1 MSVSLPSREIY
12 AVDVPEIQKFQGTFN
27 YNFFTPD
34 ESVSET
40 GGVPTKILQRKAD
53 EIDATF
59 IQYSV
64 TRAPRSVTFSWKLPK
79 LVDPGNQVTDLQQR
93 NNVFKTNS
101 QNGSLIADNIDKV
114 VTEDRFATDN
124 YVAVNFHDAEIDDKI
139 HYFVSGSYALHT
151 LEQGVDTNVSHYK
164 AAQQLS
170 ALTPKHIKP
179 HFLFKA
185 MTISSKAHGSRFF
198 DSNGQRIFDSYFR
211 RLKNVAINAQVN
223 SKLFHDITNRTIRD
237 PHSPFT
243 TDLSNMHK
251 YTKALQHQ
259 VVQRSSVSVSEEDFK
274 TFVPFID
281 IKVRGTALQH
291 DQQGPEIVGYIID
304 RTELSPDGSSRNL
317 SPIIIDN
324 PNVNFTADFQ
334 IKYNAKYVYAI
345 RTVAQFT
352 MPAIDADTNDV
363 AMLKI
368 LVSSK
373 PSNLVFIDT
382 IETVAPPAPTDLNF
396 TWNYERVNP
405 ATQEHDQLSGL
416 PLPGTGVPGSLLI
429 HWAFPPNSQRDIKK
443 FQVFRRRDLDH
454 PFELIKMYDFDD
466 SLVKFENGEN
476 PDPTLIE
483 HLTSPC
489 LFFYDDDFQVGLHNF
504 HEDQQT
510 HRGSHDR
517 SPFSST
523 FIYAIAAIDAHG
535 FTSNFSAQY
544 EVWFD
549 PFKNQLQKKLVSHT
563 GAPKPY
569 PNLYLEADTFVD
581 TIRVSGPGSKQL
593 KLYFN
598 PEYYYLYD
606 DEERMQRVI
615 ATKQT
620 GGSYTLQFINTDS
633 QKSATTSITIND
645 QIRLATKTMSFPEV
659 RFGSRRRSQSRKIIS
674 Q

>member
-12 AVDVPEIQKFQGTFN
+12 AVDVPEIQRFEGTFN

-40 GGVPTKILQRKAD
+40 GGVPVKVLQRQAD
-53 EIDATF
+53 EIDAAF

-93 NNVFKTNS
+93 NNVFKTNA

-114 VTEDRFATDN
+114 VTEDQFATDN

-151 LEQGVDTNVSHYK
+151 LEQSTDTNVSHYK

-185 MTISSKAHGSRFF
+185 LTMPSRAHGSRFF
-198 DSNGQRIFDSYFR
+198 NDNGQRIFDSYFQ
-211 RLKNVAINAQVN
+211 RLKNVAVNAQIN

-251 YTKALQHQ
+251 YTKKLQHQ
-259 VVQRSSVSVSEEDFK
+259 VVQRSSVSVSEDDFK

-281 IKVRGTALQH
+281 IKVRTTAFQA

-304 RTELSPDGSSRNL
+304 KTEITVDGSSKSL

-324 PNVNFTADFQ
+324 PNVNLTADFQ
-334 IKYNAKYVYAI
+334 IKYNARYMYAI

-352 MPAIDADTNDV
+352 IPGIDDDTGDV

-373 PSNLVFIDT
+373 PSNQVFINT
-382 IETVAPPAPTDLNF
+382 IETTAPPAPTDLNF

-405 ATQEHDQLSGL
+405 ATQEHDQLTGL
-416 PLPGTGVPGSLLI
+416 PLPGTGVPGSLLV
-429 HWAFPPNSQRDIKK
+429 HWTFPPNSQRDIKK
-443 FQVFRRRDLDH
+443 FQVFRRRDVDH

-476 PDPTLIE
+476 PDPTLVE

-489 LFFYDDDFQVGLHNF
+489 SFFYDDDFQVGLHNF

-510 HRGSHDR
+510 QRGSHER

-535 FTSNFSAQY
+535 YTSNFSAQY

-549 PFKNQLQKKLVSHT
+549 PFKNQLQKRLISHT

-581 TIRVSGPGSKQL
+581 TIRVSGPNSKQL

-606 DEERMQRVI
+606 DEERNQRVI

-620 GGSYTLQFINTDS
+620 GGSYKLQFINTDS
-633 QKSATTSITIND
+633 QKSATATITIND
-645 QIRLATKTMSFPEV
+645 QIRLAARVMSFPEV
-659 RFGSRRRSQSRKIIS
+659 RFGTRRRSQARKVIS

>member
-12 AVDVPEIQKFQGTFN
+12 AVDVPEIQRFEGTFN

-40 GGVPTKILQRKAD
+40 GGVPVKVLQRQAD
-53 EIDATF
+53 EIDAAF

-93 NNVFKTNS
+93 NNVFKTNA

-114 VTEDRFATDN
+114 VTEDQFATDN

-139 HYFVSGSYALHT
+139 HYFVSGSYAFHT
-151 LEQGVDTNVSHYK
+151 LEQSTDTNVSHYK

-185 MTISSKAHGSRFF
+185 LTMPSRAHGSRFF
-198 DSNGQRIFDSYFR
+198 NDNGQRIFDSYFQ
-211 RLKNVAINAQVN
+211 RLKNVAVNAQIN

-251 YTKALQHQ
+251 YTKKLQHQ
-259 VVQRSSVSVSEEDFK
+259 VVQRSSVSVSEDDFK

-281 IKVRGTALQH
+281 IKVRTTAFQA

-304 RTELSPDGSSRNL
+304 KTEITVDGSSKSL

-324 PNVNFTADFQ
+324 PNVNLTADFQ
-334 IKYNAKYVYAI
+334 IKYNARYMYAI

-352 MPAIDADTNDV
+352 IPGIDDDTGDV

-373 PSNLVFIDT
+373 PSNQVFINT
-382 IETVAPPAPTDLNF
+382 IETTAPPAPTDLNC

-405 ATQEHDQLSGL
+405 ATQEHDQLTGL
-416 PLPGTGVPGSLLI
+416 PLPGTGVPGSLLV
-429 HWAFPPNSQRDIKK
+429 HWTFPPNSQRDIKK
-443 FQVFRRRDLDH
+443 FQVFRRRDVDH

-476 PDPTLIE
+476 PDPTLVE

-489 LFFYDDDFQVGLHNF
+489 SFFYDDDFQVGLHNF

-510 HRGSHDR
+510 QRGSHER

-535 FTSNFSAQY
+535 YTSNFSAQY

-549 PFKNQLQKKLVSHT
+549 PFKNQLQKRLISHT

-581 TIRVSGPGSKQL
+581 TIRVSGPNSKQL

-606 DEERMQRVI
+606 DEERNQRVI

-620 GGSYTLQFINTDS
+620 GGSYKLQFINTDS
-633 QKSATTSITIND
+633 QKSATATITIND
-645 QIRLATKTMSFPEV
+645 QIRLAARVMSFPEV
-659 RFGSRRRSQSRKIIS
+659 RFGTRRRSQARKVIS